1 MPIPKIRFKSPPFP
15 LIILLFLSFF
25 SITTAQFTTEKNQ
38 RESTTPVLK
47 VSPTQLAVKNLSLP
61 LPLVNVTIENV
72 EKLFAWEIKL
82 YFNSKILNIT
92 EKDVWYPEN
101 HVFANKKFFKV
112 SPKISHK
119 ESFIH
124 FGASLLGEDS
134 FTGSGIL
141 CQINFSSI
149 FTGVSSL
156 NFSTPI
162 GVDTFLLDS
171 NLNIITMQVID
182 AKPSGTIT
190 LQTDRIA
197 IQTGLT
203 FSITGTLTPKKKDAQ
218 INIYYKTHE
227 VPIWIKM
234 VSVKTNIEGHFF
246 YTWKPPAAGT
256 YEIFAEWKGNEKTNP
271 AISPTQ
277 TVSVQKPSASL
288 LPRLALGTFILI
300 LAMLIILLVWREK
313 QITSPKE
320 ENTIKD

>member
-1 MPIPKIRFKSPPFP
+1 MPIHNLCLKNLSFP
-15 LIILLFLSFF
+15 LIILLHLLILST
-25 SITTAQFTTEKNQ
+25 INVQ
-38 RESTTPVLK
+38 STTGKNEGEPTIPTLK
-47 VSPTQLAVKNLSLP
+47 VSPPQLVVKNVNSP
-61 LPLVNVTIENV
+61 PPPVNVTVENV

-82 YFNSKILNIT
+82 YFNPKILNIT
-92 EKDVWYPEN
+92 EKNIWYPEN

-112 SPKISHK
+112 SPKISYR

-134 FTGSGIL
+134 FTGSGTL

-149 FTGVSSL
+149 STGVSSL

-171 NLNIITMQVID
+171 NLNILTMQVID

-190 LQTDRIA
+190 LQTDRTT

-203 FSITGTLTPKKKDAQ
+203 LSITGTLTPKKKDAQ

-246 YTWKPPAAGT
+246 YTWKPPAR
-256 YEIFAEWKGNEKTNP
+256 I
-271 AISPTQ
+271 
-277 TVSVQKPSASL
+277 
-288 LPRLALGTFILI
+288 
-300 LAMLIILLVWREK
+300 
-313 QITSPKE
+313 
-320 ENTIKD
+320 